1 MQLAERLR
9 AGHSVRLAAQ
19 RLVWL
24 AERLRIVLGGLPG
37 MSANWLNDPTLGD
50 ALVLSG
56 AAMVAVRR

>member
-9 AGHSVRLAAQ
+9 AGISVRLTAQ

-24 AERLRIVLGGLPG
+24 AERFRIVLGELLGL
-37 MSANWLNDPTLGD
+37 SANWLNDPTLGD

>member
-9 AGHSVRLAAQ
+9 AGSSVRLTAQ

-24 AERLRIVLGGLPG
+24 AERLRIVLGELPG
-37 MSANWLNDPTLGD
+37 LSGNWLNDPTLGD

-56 AAMVAVRR
+56 AATVAVRR

>member
-9 AGHSVRLAAQ
+9 AGNSVRLTAQ

-24 AERLRIVLGGLPG
+24 AERFRIVLGGLPG
-37 MSANWLNDPTLGD
+37 LSANWLNDPTLGD